1 MSNDERVVGGLAFG
15 VEKPTRLSFEQLRT
29 WVVWQFPRR
38 KAGTLFG
45 AVHPPGEARGWYPAL
60 IDSAKKRADVYGYV
74 DEPFDSPEAAA
85 DWLATV

>member
-1 MSNDERVVGGLAFG
+1 MSDDERVVGGLALAA
-15 VEKPTRLSFEQLRT
+15 EKPTRLSFEALRT

-38 KAGTLFG
+38 KDGRLLG

-60 IDSAKKRADVYGYV
+60 IDSANERAEVFGYV

-85 DWLATV
+85 DWLVTA